1 MEPMYPHA
9 PFLNQMLLSF
19 VQLAEENILI
29 FSLCL
34 PKRSEKLG
42 KETVPSSR
50 LSFFFHFQGNFIN
63 GRAPCT
69 WLVMLPKT
77 LSSSLALHQIP
88 VSFTE

>member
-50 LSFFFHFQGNFIN
+50 LSFFFIFKEISLKAELHALGWLCFQKLC
-63 GRAPCT
+63 P
-69 WLVMLPKT
+69 
-77 LSSSLALHQIP
+77 LH
-88 VSFTE
+88 